1 MPPRSTASGLCQ
13 EYNEARLHSRLAHL
27 MPAGFE
33 GDWLARQL
41 SVQVPRGA
49 EQLDP
54 QRSKEGNRPV
64 NTLRGFD
71 RTFYTALAVASVG
84 ILGLAVTTPGLL
96 GVSNVPARAPLWYWG
111 LAAISIAF
119 SIIGTIWLFVLRA
132 RFRRD
137 IVGR

>member
-1 MPPRSTASGLCQ
+1 M
-13 EYNEARLHSRLAHL
+13 
-27 MPAGFE
+27 
-33 GDWLARQL
+33 
-41 SVQVPRGA
+41 
-49 EQLDP
+49 
-54 QRSKEGNRPV
+54 